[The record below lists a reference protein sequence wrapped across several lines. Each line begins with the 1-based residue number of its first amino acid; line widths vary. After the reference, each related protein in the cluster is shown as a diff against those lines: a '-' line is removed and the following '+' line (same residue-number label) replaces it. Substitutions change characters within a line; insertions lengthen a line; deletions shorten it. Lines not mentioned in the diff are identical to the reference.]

1 MADGSGPATALGPM
15 ERNAT
20 YRELVGDCATAADI
34 RVSVVSVV
42 MARDGSLTSN
52 GSGGTMA
59 FRVAAWD
66 DDQLQAV

>member
-1 MADGSGPATALGPM
+1 
-15 ERNAT
+15 
-20 YRELVGDCATAADI
+20 
-34 RVSVVSVV
+34 VSVV